1 MYCVSLSSWDRAS
14 FHVRKTETGFQM
26 SAFPHFTASV
36 IGVVLSILGTA
47 LIGCARM
54 PETTKTVYQD
64 DRVVVKLETDFDGP
78 PGTHT
83 SSISMSKEHL
93 TKLLRGYSVRLVA
106 RVPIRLFADDAPPR
120 KLFRETELDVLVPVL
135 RDALQQVGFRERIRF
150 EVLSPGRNPY
160 YWRDVTGGW
169 VKVQDRYFHLHVD
182 YFHVEQPIR
191 KADAYDL
198 NYPTPWT
205 PGRSYLVY
213 FEPARMYVTDPSL
226 NESAVDL
233 DLFKGSPSP

>member
-1 MYCVSLSSWDRAS
+1 MPSL
-14 FHVRKTETGFQM
+14 
-26 SAFPHFTASV
+26 PHHSTLVFA
-36 IGVVLSILGTA
+36 VLLPILGTA
-47 LIGCARM
+47 LFGCARL
-54 PETTKTVYQD
+54 PETTNTLHED
-64 DRVVVKLETDFDGP
+64 ERVVVKLETDLDAP
-78 PGTHT
+78 PGTRT
-83 SSISMSKEHL
+83 NPISISKEQL
-93 TKLLRGYSVRLVA
+93 SKLLRGFSVRLMS
-106 RVPIRLFADDAPPR
+106 RVPIRPFADDAPPR

-169 VKVQDRYFHLHVD
+169 VKVQDRYFHLQVD

-191 KADAYDL
+191 KADAYDR

-205 PGRSYLVY
+205 PGKSYLVY
-213 FEPARMYVTDPSL
+213 FEPARVYVTDPDL

-233 DLFKGSPSP
+233 DLFKGGISP